1 MPEYYPVFL
10 NLRGRQVLVIGG
22 GQVALRKVQGLLG
35 CGAVVKVI
43 APEVVPALEEL
54 AREGRI
60 NLSQRAYEA
69 GDLQGASLVIASTNQ
84 REVNAQVSAEAAER
98 GIFVNVVD
106 DPELCSFI
114 LPSVLSWGDLVVA
127 VSTGGRSP
135 LLARQVRDLVADV
148 IGPEYGEMAALM
160 GRLRPE
166 VRKAGATEADR
177 ARIWRKVLASPAMD
191 LLREG
196 KVREAEEV
204 ARACISSSS
213 D

>member
-1 MPEYYPVFL
+1 MPDYYPVFL
-10 NLRGRQVLVIGG
+10 NLRGRRVVVVGG
-22 GQVALRKVQGLLG
+22 GQVALRKVQGLLE
-35 CGAVVKVI
+35 CGAVVTVV
-43 APEVVPALEEL
+43 APDAVPPLEEL
-54 AREGRI
+54 AQNGRI
-60 NLSQRAYEA
+60 ELVRREYQP
-69 GDLQGASLVIASTNQ
+69 GDLHGASLAIASTN
-84 REVNAQVSAEAAER
+84 RHEVNAQVSAEAAGK

-114 LPSVLSWGDLVVA
+114 MPSVLSRGDLMVA

-135 LLARQVRDLVADV
+135 LLASLVRDMVADA
-148 IGPEYGEMAALM
+148 IGPEFGEMAELM

-166 VRKAGATEADR
+166 VRRAGATEAER
-177 ARIWRKVLASPAMD
+177 AQIWRRVLASPAMD

>member
-1 MPEYYPVFL
+1 MPDYYPVFL
-10 NLRGRQVLVIGG
+10 NLRGRRVVVVGG
-22 GQVALRKVQGLLG
+22 GQVALRKVRGLME
-35 CGAVVKVI
+35 CGAVVTVI
-43 APEVVPALEEL
+43 APDAVPALEDL
-54 AREGRI
+54 AQKGRI
-60 NLSQRAYEA
+60 ELVRREYQS
-69 GDLQGASLVIASTNQ
+69 GDLHGASLVVASTDR
-84 REVNAQVSAEAAER
+84 REVNAQVSAEAAEE

-114 LPSVLSWGDLVVA
+114 MPSVLSRGDLVVA

-135 LLARQVRDLVADV
+135 LLARLVRDLLADV

-166 VRKAGATEADR
+166 VRRAAATEAER
-177 ARIWRKVLASPAMD
+177 AEIWQRVLASPAMD

-196 KVREAEEV
+196 KVHEAEEV

>member
-1 MPEYYPVFL
+1 M
-10 NLRGRQVLVIGG
+10 
-22 GQVALRKVQGLLG
+22 ALRKVQGLLE
-35 CGAVVKVI
+35 CGAVVTVI
-43 APEVVPALEEL
+43 APDAVPPLEEL
-54 AREGRI
+54 AQNGRI
-60 NLSQRAYEA
+60 ELVRREYQA
-69 GDLQGASLVIASTNQ
+69 GDLHGASLAIASTNR
-84 REVNAQVSAEAAER
+84 REVNAQVSAEAAGE
-98 GIFVNVVD
+98 GIFVNAVD

-114 LPSVLSWGDLVVA
+114 MPSVLRRGELIVA

-135 LLARQVRDLVADV
+135 LLASLVRDMVADA
-148 IGPEYGEMAALM
+148 IGPEFGEMAALM

-166 VRKAGATEADR
+166 VRRAGATEAER
-177 ARIWRKVLASPAMD
+177 IQIWRRVLASPAMD